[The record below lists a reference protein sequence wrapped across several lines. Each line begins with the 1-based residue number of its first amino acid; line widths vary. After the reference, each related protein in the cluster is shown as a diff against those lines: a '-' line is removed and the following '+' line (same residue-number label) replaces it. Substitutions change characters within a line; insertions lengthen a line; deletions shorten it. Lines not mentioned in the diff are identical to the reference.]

1 MIKKNLPKNI
11 AVFPLTNAVFFPKTV
26 LPLNIFEDRYVQLIN
41 DSMKENRMFG
51 MIQPKSKKS
60 GKLDVYEVGC
70 LGKITGFNET
80 SDNRFIITLTGI
92 IRFRIKKENQ
102 LDRKKLYRQFEVDY
116 SDFLNDI
123 DEKKD
128 EVSINDKNSFI
139 EKIKFFFEKINY
151 PIRDNELRKLSM
163 DQLISTVCMIS
174 PFSSEEK
181 QKLIETV
188 NIENKLK
195 ILDEI
200 INFNIFEVEENKTV
214 Q

>member
-11 AVFPLTNAVFFPKTV
+11 AVLPLTNAVFFPKTV

-41 DSMKENRMFG
+41 DTMKENRMFG

-60 GKLDVYEVGC
+60 VKPDVYEVGC
-70 LGKITGFNET
+70 LGKITSFNEI

-92 IRFRIKKENQ
+92 IRFRIKKENE
-102 LDRKKLYRQFEVDY
+102 LERKKLYRQFEVDY
-116 SDFLNDI
+116 LDFLD
-123 DEKKD
+123 DLSEKKD
-128 EVSINDKNSFI
+128 EISINDKNSFI

-151 PIRDNELRKLSM
+151 PIRDNELRKLGM

-181 QKLIETV
+181 QKLIETI

>member
-1 MIKKNLPKNI
+1 MIKENLPKNI
-11 AVFPLTNAVFFPKTV
+11 SIFPLTNAVFFPKTI
-26 LPLNIFEDRYVQLIN
+26 LPLNIFEDRYIQLIN
-41 DSMKENRMFG
+41 DTMKENRMFG
-51 MIQPKSKKS
+51 MVQPKAKKS
-60 GKLDVYEVGC
+60 EKPDLYKVGC
-70 LGKITGFNET
+70 LGKITSFNET

-92 IRFRIKKENQ
+92 IRFRIKKEIELEN
-102 LDRKKLYRQFEVDY
+102 KKPYRQFEVDY
-116 SDFLNDI
+116 SDFLDDLI
-123 DEKKD
+123 EKKD
-128 EVSINDKNSFI
+128 EISVNDKNNFI

-151 PIRDNELRKLSM
+151 PVRDNDLRKLNM

-181 QKLIETV
+181 QKLIETI
-188 NIENKLK
+188 NLENKLK